1 MNYIFTLPKML
12 TKFEITIF
20 TDDYLPMQFRIIF
33 NNIAKFMADLL
44 SMY

>member
-12 TKFEITIF
+12 TKFKITIF
-20 TDDYLPMQFRIIF
+20 IDDILPMQLRIIF